1 MLFALVNVTSAE
13 SSPPSTPS
21 VGYLQIDNFTGYYM
35 NDTTLSAA
43 SVHAAAV
50 AEAGQSNQPALS
62 LNLSSHA
69 RRLGVI
75 CSDGYLYY
83 DSTKKDNWVWACYPS
98 SPPPSSPP
106 PSPTTTFDFSD
117 PANPGWS
124 VSGNPGFT
132 RNSGRTPSTGTGP
145 SNGVGGSGSYY
156 YVEASYFNTLNSE
169 IAYLSTLAYD
179 GSACASLGLAVTS
192 VRFYYHMYGSSVGTL
207 RLVDAAGQEAWSMTG
222 NQGDAWNEASVSQLF
237 SSSFAFE
244 YYTRGS
250 SSSGDAAVDQVP
262 AAVLRAMHSGIIVV

>member
-21 VGYLQIDNFTGYYM
+21 VGYLQIDSFTGYYM

-69 RRLGVI
+69 RRLGVT
-75 CSDGYLYY
+75 CPDGYLYY
-83 DSTKKDNWVWACYPS
+83 NSTKDNWVLACYLS
-98 SPPPSSPP
+98 SPPPPSPP
-106 PSPTTTFDFSD
+106 PSLTTTFDFSD
-117 PANPGWS
+117 PASPGWS

-156 YVEASYFNTLNSE
+156 YVEASYGNTLNS
-169 IAYLSTLAYD
+169 LSTLAYD
-179 GSACASLGLAVTS
+179 GSACAALGLAVTS
-192 VRFYYHMYGSSVGTL
+192 VRFYYHMYGSSMGTL
-207 RLVDAAGQEAWSMTG
+207 RLVYAAGQEAWSMSG
-222 NQGDAWNEASVSQLF
+222 NQGDAWSEASVSQLF

-244 YYTRGS
+244 YTRGS
-250 SSSGDAAVDQVP
+250 SFSGDAAVDQVP